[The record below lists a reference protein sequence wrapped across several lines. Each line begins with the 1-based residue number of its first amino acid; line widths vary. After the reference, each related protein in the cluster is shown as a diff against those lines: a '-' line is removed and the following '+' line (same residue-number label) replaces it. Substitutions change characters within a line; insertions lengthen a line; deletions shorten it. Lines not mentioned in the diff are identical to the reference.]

1 MVIDMKAKLIALFAA
16 ALIVVGAVAVAAVA
30 SPDGNGTKDS
40 SSKNEKQ
47 IKNRDKSLDKV
58 RGVRE
63 DSKSDGRQDAR
74 IGDEKSW
81 DDAGYDDSRYDG
93 AQSDDG
99 DKDDVT
105 PGATLTTTPTL
116 TSFDDSGEKAGR
128 DKDSRHKKARR
139 PTAAPTARGTSMSS
153 SADPTSGDS
162 RLAARAGRPQ
172 GRPALAA
179 ARARSLES
187 APVRGYALP

>member
-47 IKNRDKSLDKV
+47 LKNRDKSLDKV

-63 DSKSDGRQDAR
+63 GSKSDGRQDAR

-93 AQSDDG
+93 AQSNDG

-105 PGATLTTTPTL
+105 AGAALTTTPTL
-116 TSFDDSGEKAGR
+116 TSFDDSREKAGR
-128 DKDSRHKKARR
+128 DKDSRHKEGTKADRR
-139 PTAAPTARGTSMSS
+139 TDRTQHVDELFS
-153 SADPTSGDS
+153 
-162 RLAARAGRPQ
+162 
-172 GRPALAA
+172 
-179 ARARSLES
+179 
-187 APVRGYALP
+187 